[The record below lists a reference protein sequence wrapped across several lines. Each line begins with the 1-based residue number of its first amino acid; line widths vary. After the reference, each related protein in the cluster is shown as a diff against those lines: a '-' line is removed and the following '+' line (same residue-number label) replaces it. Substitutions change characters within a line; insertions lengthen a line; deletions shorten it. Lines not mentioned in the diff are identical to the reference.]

1 MESIAVK
8 TNIHPVVRSQIK
20 TSFTHVLTLIQVFF
34 SQQSRY
40 RNRNYV

>member
-20 TSFTHVLTLIQVFF
+20 TSFTQCSYSYSSLFF
-34 SQQSRY
+34 QQSRY